1 MTNCMDIGDT
11 LTGKVPQ
18 HLNSTGCRIGFSEG
32 KGRGVFASR
41 QIEAHAVIE
50 ISPVLLFSPAEY
62 QEHGRHTILDHYTFK
77 WRDGKMALALGLGS
91 LFNHSANPNVSYT
104 IDPLT
109 DSIRYTTTRIV
120 NSGEELCIFY
130 GHNLWFQTPDNVPQ
144 IVSNEGNDAWGGLS
158 TLEIETT
165 VLMEEI
171 SRYASGDPDDSI
183 PEDELP
189 FTRLKLTSESTDE
202 EEEQVDAIRTG
213 ELLPCSWELSQ

>member
-1 MTNCMDIGDT
+1 MARRKDGSGLGSRCACSHLLYTLQHTLPRHWDI
-11 LTGKVPQ
+11 P
-18 HLNSTGCRIGFSEG
+18 
-32 KGRGVFASR
+32 
-41 QIEAHAVIE
+41 
-50 ISPVLLFSPAEY
+50 
-62 QEHGRHTILDHYTFK
+62 
-77 WRDGKMALALGLGS
+77 GS